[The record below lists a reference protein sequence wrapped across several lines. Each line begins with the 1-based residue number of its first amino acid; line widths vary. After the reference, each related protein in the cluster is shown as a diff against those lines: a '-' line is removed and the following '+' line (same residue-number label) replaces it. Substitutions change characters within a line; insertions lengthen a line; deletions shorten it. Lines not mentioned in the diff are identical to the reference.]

1 VPDRWAVSPTPMSL
15 AAAARSFSAAISI
28 RRPRSVVLTHGPPQ
42 HLLHCG
48 DALVKVEDLRLDH
61 LAAGEGE

>member
-1 VPDRWAVSPTPMSL
+1 MSL

-48 DALVKVEDLRLDH
+48 DALVKVEDLRLGH
-61 LAAGEGE
+61 LTAGEGE